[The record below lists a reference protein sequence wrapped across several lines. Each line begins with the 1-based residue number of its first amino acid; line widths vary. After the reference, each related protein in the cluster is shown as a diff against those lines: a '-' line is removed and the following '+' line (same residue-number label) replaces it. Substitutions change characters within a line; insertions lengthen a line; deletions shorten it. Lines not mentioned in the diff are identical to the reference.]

1 MITSRPFSLV
11 RRAGGVERLMKTI
24 LVLFPND
31 WDRAEFGRSKY
42 EGKYRFVFYGD
53 HLFKLPGAL
62 KLLSLNIHAV
72 IDEIVLKY
80 RNARIDGVLST
91 DEYIGV
97 ILAAVVAKRLRLPG
111 PEPNRILV
119 AQHKFYARKIQRR
132 VVPSATPR
140 FTLIPHHPKINLP
153 LSFPIFVKPVK
164 GTYSILARRVEDFDD
179 LRSYLRIGLL
189 ERFLYKK
196 VTRPFNDLLR
206 SYTSCQ
212 TDANHFLGE
221 EVIAGM
227 QVTVDGYAYR
237 GKIEILG
244 IVDSVMYPRTGAF
257 ERFEYPSRLG
267 SGVQERLAALARSFI
282 RGMKFEYGLFNI
294 EMFYNPETGD
304 AKIIEI
310 NPRISYQFADL
321 YEKVDG
327 FNMYDLLISL
337 ALGESPSFR
346 RGKGDYR
353 NSASF
358 VLRTFQGRRLQ
369 ASPDRDHVQRLRRQ
383 FEDARLMLYGQRGC
397 SFAREMRMVG
407 SFRYAV
413 INMGAA
419 SPQDLVH
426 QFKSARD
433 QLPFHFV

>member
-1 MITSRPFSLV
+1 
-11 RRAGGVERLMKTI
+11 MKTI

-53 HLFKLPGAL
+53 DLFKLPGVL

-72 IDEIVLKY
+72 IDEIVLKC
-80 RNARIDGVLST
+80 RNERIDGVLST
-91 DEYIGV
+91 DDYIGV
-97 ILAAVVAKRLRLPG
+97 ILAAVVAKRLGLPG
-111 PEPNRILV
+111 PDPKRILV

-140 FTLIPHHPKINLP
+140 FTLIPHDPKINLP

-189 ERFLYKK
+189 ERFLYRK

-237 GKIEILG
+237 GKTEILG

-267 SGVQERLAALARSFI
+267 LRGSGTACRPGSILHQRNEIRIRFVQHR
-282 RGMKFEYGLFNI
+282 
-294 EMFYNPETGD
+294 D
-304 AKIIEI
+304 
-310 NPRISYQFADL
+310 
-321 YEKVDG
+321 
-327 FNMYDLLISL
+327 
-337 ALGESPSFR
+337 
-346 RGKGDYR
+346 
-353 NSASF
+353 
-358 VLRTFQGRRLQ
+358 VL
-369 ASPDRDHVQRLRRQ
+369 
-383 FEDARLMLYGQRGC
+383 
-397 SFAREMRMVG
+397 
-407 SFRYAV
+407 
-413 INMGAA
+413 
-419 SPQDLVH
+419 
-426 QFKSARD
+426 
-433 QLPFHFV
+433 

>member
-1 MITSRPFSLV
+1 
-11 RRAGGVERLMKTI
+11 MKTI

-42 EGKYRFVFYGD
+42 ERKYRFVFYGD
-53 HLFKLPGAL
+53 DLFNFPGVL

-80 RNARIDGVLST
+80 KNEKIDGVLST

-97 ILAAVVAKRLRLPG
+97 ILAAVVAKRLGLPG
-111 PEPNRILV
+111 PEPERILV
-119 AQHKFYARKIQRR
+119 AQHKFYARKIQRG
-132 VVPSATPR
+132 VVPSATPH
-140 FTLIPHHPKINLP
+140 FTLIPHDREVNLP

-164 GTYSILARRVEDFDD
+164 GTYSILARRVENFND
-179 LRSYLRIGLL
+179 LRSYLRIGVL
-189 ERFLYKK
+189 ERFLYRM

-206 SYTSCQ
+206 SYTSCR

-237 GKIEILG
+237 GKTEILG
-244 IVDSVMYPRTGAF
+244 IVDSVMYPKTGAF

-282 RGMKFEYGLFNI
+282 RGMRFEYGLFNI

-327 FNMYDLLISL
+327 FNLYDLLLSL
-337 ALGESPSFR
+337 ALGENPLFR
-346 RGKGDYR
+346 KGKGDYR

-358 VLRTFQGRRLQ
+358 VLRTFQGRRLK
-369 ASPDRDHVQRLRRQ
+369 ASPDREQVQRLRRQ
-383 FEDARLMLYGQRGC
+383 FKDARLMLYGKRGY
-397 SFAREMRMVG
+397 SFAREIRMVG

-413 INMGAA
+413 INIGAA
-419 SPQDLVH
+419 SHQDLLRR
-426 QFKSARD
+426 FKSARD
-433 QLPFHFV
+433 QLPFQFV